1 MRRSAHVVGWSLGQT
16 LRDVH
21 YIKSI
26 MEDFQE
32 DVFVQCTVCTAYHR
46 GRIHDCVGSIFDSRG
61 SISDSS
67 SRSRGLPQHQL
78 QLQHAQGII
87 YHSTTVRTHHS
98 QHRSI
103 TVSL

>member
-1 MRRSAHVVGWSLGQT
+1 MRRSAHVVGRSLGQT
-16 LRDVH
+16 LRDVN

-46 GRIHDCVGSIFDSRG
+46 GYDCVGSIFDSRG

-67 SRSRGLPQHQL
+67 SRSRGLPQLQL

-87 YHSTTVRTHHS
+87 
-98 QHRSI
+98 
-103 TVSL
+103 